1 MKQIY
6 VVKTFE
12 SGRMLVVIDYTN
24 VRIITPQQYLN
35 FLKRYPQ

>member
-6 VVKTFE
+6 VLMRFV
-12 SGRMLVVIDYTN
+12 SGRMLVVIDYSY
-24 VRIITPQQYLN
+24 VAVITPEQYAN